1 MLYRVGTKKELS
13 TLPCVLPEKVYA
25 ELLRGLAILDAEYGA
40 ERDSLLIGGFSL
52 IAENREDVSQ
62 IKNYV
67 DYDRHPPEWV
77 TKISTTGYLS
87 ALFIMNNDFSI
98 MVYLPV
104 TIAPEAIKKEL
115 EE

>member
-13 TLPCVLPEKVYA
+13 PLLCDLPEKVYA
-25 ELLRGLAILDAEYGA
+25 ELLRGLAILDAEYGDD
-40 ERDSLLIGGFSL
+40 RDSLLIGGFSL

-62 IKNYV
+62 IKTYV

-98 MVYLPV
+98 MVYLP
-104 TIAPEAIKKEL
+104 EAICPEVIKREL